1 MVIDTSVLIHI
12 AFREEGWR
20 ESLRFLSKQPR
31 LALSAVSLVEVHAV
45 LEGRSR
51 RTGKRGEGAEEVID
65 ALLAML
71 DVEVVPFGV
80 AQAKAARRAYT
91 RYGKGQGH
99 PARLNF
105 GDVAVY
111 ALAAERNEVLA
122 FVGEDFSHTD
132 LSHVKLPL

>member
-12 AFREEGWR
+12 AFREAGWR

-45 LEGRSR
+45 IKGRR
-51 RTGKRGEGAEEVID
+51 DEEPEKVID
-65 ALLAML
+65 ELLGVL
-71 DVEVVPFGV
+71 GVEIVPFGV
-80 AQAKAARRAYT
+80 AQAKVARRAYS

-105 GDVAVY
+105 GDVIVY
-111 ALAAERNEVLA
+111 ALAANRGEVLA
-122 FVGEDFSHTD
+122 FVGKDFSHTD
-132 LSHVKLPL
+132 LSHVALPLN